1 MSATLLHDDMSSLLT
16 LYKQVKSYHPEC
28 KDSFM
33 AMKSHA
39 NMLKSNLEKNLN
51 GPITLN
57 DYECWYQIQVDKEL
71 DSQVAYLKYK
81 VD

>member
-1 MSATLLHDDMSSLLT
+1 MSAVLLPNDMSSLLT
-16 LYKQVKSYHPEC
+16 LYKQIKNYHPEC
-28 KDSFM
+28 VESFR
-33 AMKSHA
+33 AIKSHA
-39 NMLKSNLEKNLN
+39 NMLKSTLEKNLK
-51 GPITLN
+51 GPITMN

>member
-1 MSATLLHDDMSSLLT
+1 
-16 LYKQVKSYHPEC
+16 
-28 KDSFM
+28 
-33 AMKSHA
+33 
-39 NMLKSNLEKNLN
+39 MLKSTLEKNLK
-51 GPITLN
+51 GPITMN